1 MPLTW
6 PTSQLRDLADVRVSN
21 VDKKSYPA
29 ERPIRLCNYMDVY
42 ANDYLTSA
50 LLDFMP
56 ATASPLEI
64 ERFAL
69 HAGDVVITKD
79 SETPDDI
86 GVPSVIVEDIDGLVC
101 GYHLALI
108 RPKASVHPTFLAK
121 QLASA
126 RTIRYFAANATGS
139 TRFGLAIGTIEKLDV
154 PTPPIAEQA
163 KIAEVLSTADRA
175 IEQTE
180 ALIAKH
186 QRIKTGLMQDLL
198 TRGIDEHGDLR
209 CDQTHKFKDSPLG
222 RIPVEWEL
230 RSLGQCVRADA
241 PICYGILMPGQGVDN
256 GVPVIKVKDL
266 VGGRIVQDNLL
277 LTDRRID
284 RQYRRSRLRSG
295 DLVITIRGTTGRL
308 AVVPPELDGANIT
321 QDTARV
327 RLSDCHSARF
337 CFYCLQS
344 ESAQGQIA
352 FHTIGQAVKGINI
365 RDVKRLLLGMPSLH
379 EQERLANRFEGL
391 EKTIYAT
398 FRALAKLKS
407 TKAGLMQDLLTG
419 NRRVTA
425 LLEQRQGVAT

>member
-1 MPLTW
+1 MTLPHGWKSPRFDQLGELCSGSTPSSSRTEFW
-6 PTSQLRDLADVRVSN
+6 DGATVWVAPTDLSRLNTPYLHDSAKHITERGLRNCSARLLPPGSIVLSSRAPIGYVAIPTVPFCTN
-21 VDKKSYPA
+21 QGCKS
-29 ERPIRLCNYMDVY
+29 I
-42 ANDYLTSA
+42 
-50 LLDFMP
+50 
-56 ATASPLEI
+56 
-64 ERFAL
+64 AL
-69 HAGDVVITKD
+69 HNSYH
-79 SETPDDI
+79 SEFVYYAVTAA
-86 GVPSVIVEDIDGLVC
+86 VPRLKRLGEGT
-101 GYHLALI
+101 
-108 RPKASVHPTFLAK
+108 TFAEISKSSLAK
-121 QLASA
+121 AEVVL
-126 RTIRYFAANATGS
+126 
-139 TRFGLAIGTIEKLDV
+139 
-154 PTPPIAEQA
+154 PIDKAEHA
-163 KIAEVLSTADRA
+163 KIAEVLSTVDRA
-175 IEQTE
+175 IEETE
-180 ALIAKH
+180 ALVAKQ

-209 CDQTHKFKDSPLG
+209 SEQTHEFKDSPLG

-256 GVPVIKVKDL
+256 GVPVIKVKDI
-266 VGGRIVQDNLL
+266 VWGRIVQDNLL

-327 RLSDCHSARF
+327 RLSDDHSPRF

-352 FHTIGQAVKGINI
+352 LHTIGQAVKGINI
-365 RDVKRLLLGMPSLH
+365 GDVKRLLLSMPSLH

-391 EKTIYAT
+391 EKTTYAT
-398 FRALAKLKS
+398 SRALAKLKS
-407 TKAGLMQDLLTG
+407 TKAGLLQDLLTG

-425 LLEQRQGVAT
+425 LLERREGVTT